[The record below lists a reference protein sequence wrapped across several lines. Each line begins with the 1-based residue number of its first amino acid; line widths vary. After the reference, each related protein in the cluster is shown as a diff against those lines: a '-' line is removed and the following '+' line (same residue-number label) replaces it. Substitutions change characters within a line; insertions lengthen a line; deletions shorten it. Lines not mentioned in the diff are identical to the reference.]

1 MSPEKFPRF
10 PLHAI
15 QSADHKSFGV
25 SLDMTAIRPWRAM
38 KKHLDLVPMRVS
50 FGGAVYLAVGA
61 KHESA
66 V

>member
-1 MSPEKFPRF
+1 MQFRVLIVKP
-10 PLHAI
+10 
-15 QSADHKSFGV
+15 FGV
-25 SLDMTAIRPWRAM
+25 SLDLTARRPWRAM
-38 KKHLDLVPMRVS
+38 KKHLNLVLMRVF